1 MLHRILVLS
10 LAACAALLSM
20 PAGSSDAAQVR
31 YPQGWRQWA
40 HVKSMLIE
48 PGHPL
53 AGLVE
58 GLHHVY
64 ANPAALRG
72 YKKRPFPDGAVIVFD
87 LLTPMQGERAM
98 TEGARKAVIVME
110 KNRRKFAATG
120 GWGYEVFGG
129 DSQTDRKV
137 GANAAS
143 ACHSCHT
150 AQRER
155 DYVFSDWR
163 N

>member
-1 MLHRILVLS
+1 MEIRRAFFAG
-10 LAACAALLSM
+10 LAATAGMAL
-20 PAGSSDAAQVR
+20 ASDSPDVR
-31 YPQGWRQWA
+31 YPEGYRNWT
-40 HVKSMLIE
+40 HVKTMLIE

-64 ANPAALRG
+64 ANPAAMKG
-72 YKKRPFPDGAVIVFD
+72 YRQRPFPEGSVIVFD
-87 LLTPMQGERAM
+87 LFQPVAGDKAM

-120 GWGYEVFGG
+120 GWGYEVFAG
-129 DSQTDRKV
+129 DSRVDRKV

-143 ACHSCHT
+143 ACFSCHA
-150 AQRER
+150 AQRDR

-163 N
+163 P